1 MLDGV
6 SLAFAGVSHKLKLS
20 TSLGSHLVAIGNY
33 PLLYAS
39 LGLCYWVHWVWFVG
53 VADTNSGFI
62 AIVASVLQR
71 EANLR
76 QFFSVF
82 Y

>member
-1 MLDGV
+1 MLDGM
-6 SLAFAGVSHKLKLS
+6 SLAFAWVSHKLIPL
-20 TSLGSHLVAIGNY
+20 LGLIWVVSVTIL
-33 PLLYAS
+33 LLYAS
-39 LGLCYWVHWVWFVG
+39 LGLCYLVHWVG
-53 VADTNSGFI
+53 VVNTNSGFI
-62 AIVASVLQR
+62 AIVASVLHG